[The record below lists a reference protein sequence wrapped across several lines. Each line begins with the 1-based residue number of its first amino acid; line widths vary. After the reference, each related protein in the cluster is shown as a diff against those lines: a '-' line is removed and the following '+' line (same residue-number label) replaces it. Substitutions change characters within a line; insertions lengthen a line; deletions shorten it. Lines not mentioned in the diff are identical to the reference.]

1 MTGSTL
7 PRRALGRRLRE
18 LRERANKSQLAAGTC
33 IEVSKQT
40 IGRVEEGR
48 PARIST
54 AQYRELLDLYGASE
68 AEREEVLELH
78 KEVRAIN
85 DSVSTQGWWRAY
97 SDVVNPHFDHY
108 MSLEQACDRLTAFQ
122 LTLLPGLVQT
132 SSYRRWIETTT
143 DPVVSAVDVE
153 RRLELLAR
161 RQHRLT
167 GAPGFQL
174 NALLSEAALRHHV
187 GSAEVMVEQLH
198 HLIEVSRMP
207 NVSLRVV
214 PFTAGPHMGLRTQ
227 SFVLLHFPPLS
238 VRAEP
243 VPPVVYVEGYT
254 GALFLEE
261 DALVAR
267 HRAAVEDIQRAALDE
282 ENTRELVGQIAKEYT
297 S

>member
-18 LRERANKSQLAAGTC
+18 LRERANKSQLAAGTR

-40 IGRVEEGR
+40 IGRVEVGR

-78 KEVRAIN
+78 REVRAIN

-108 MSLEQACDRLTAFQ
+108 MSLEQASDRVTAFQ

-132 SSYRRWIETTT
+132 VNYRRWIESTT
-143 DPVVSAVDVE
+143 DPAVTAVDVE

-161 RQHRLT
+161 RQQSNSQILWIGSRQATSDT
-167 GAPGFQL
+167 GVSGEGSGVMSTGRSRSLPLWNTAP
-174 NALLSEAALRHHV
+174 
-187 GSAEVMVEQLH
+187 
-198 HLIEVSRMP
+198 
-207 NVSLRVV
+207 
-214 PFTAGPHMGLRTQ
+214 
-227 SFVLLHFPPLS
+227 
-238 VRAEP
+238 
-243 VPPVVYVEGYT
+243 
-254 GALFLEE
+254 
-261 DALVAR
+261 
-267 HRAAVEDIQRAALDE
+267 
-282 ENTRELVGQIAKEYT
+282 
-297 S
+297 